1 MVHSLKTMR
10 GGGGGG
16 ELGGGGE
23 GDGVAATTG
32 GAARADANEPRHFDP
47 ALSDALVPSVS
58 TAGVHAASS
67 RVMIEASGVRKP
79 APCCA

>member
-32 GAARADANEPRHFDP
+32 GAQPGPTQTNPDTSIPP
-47 ALSDALVPSVS
+47 
-58 TAGVHAASS
+58 
-67 RVMIEASGVRKP
+67 
-79 APCCA
+79 